1 MKFTL
6 GKQAIANIQF
16 VKAAYPH
23 EFIQVAI
30 SRQVSG
36 FARWSVT
43 LSRALSNSESLQYF
57 LRSLAV
63 DDDDTF
69 FEPLLRFGEISSRNM
84 ILTISYKQRLNSQ
97 RCSFSK

>member
-36 FARWSVT
+36 FAR
-43 LSRALSNSESLQYF
+43 
-57 LRSLAV
+57 
-63 DDDDTF
+63 
-69 FEPLLRFGEISSRNM
+69 
-84 ILTISYKQRLNSQ
+84 
-97 RCSFSK
+97 